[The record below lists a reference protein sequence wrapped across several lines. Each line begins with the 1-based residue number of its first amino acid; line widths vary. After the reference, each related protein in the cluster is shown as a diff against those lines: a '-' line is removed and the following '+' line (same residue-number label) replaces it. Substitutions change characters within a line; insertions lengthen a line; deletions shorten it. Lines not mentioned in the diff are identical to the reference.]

1 MPLIKK
7 GVDFVKKKY
16 LKTKIIPSTNTQSK
30 IDNLIKACKKE
41 EAEIERLR
49 EKFRVWNGK
58 RN

>member
-1 MPLIKK
+1 M
-7 GVDFVKKKY
+7 KKKY
-16 LKTKIIPSTNTQSK
+16 LQTKIISSTNTQNK
-30 IDNLIKACKKE
+30 IDNLIKACKRE